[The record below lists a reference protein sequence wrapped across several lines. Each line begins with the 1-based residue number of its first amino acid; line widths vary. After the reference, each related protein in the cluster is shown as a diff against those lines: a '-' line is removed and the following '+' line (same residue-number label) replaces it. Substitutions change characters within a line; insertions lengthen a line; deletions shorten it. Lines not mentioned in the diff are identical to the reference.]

1 MPIVDMEPT
10 PVQMEEP
17 IEPPSEYTQK
27 KQHFLIATTVATVTR
42 GSRTTPF
49 LKMWF
54 AFSLR
59 RIGGK
64 SSSGGDMHAAGQ
76 MTCGVSSAC
85 RWRQQDPHRCT
96 NSTARP
102 VRMMLDVARGKHEL
116 SMKSKHFLRIQQILK
131 CGVDSRLNDLFH
143 PGLSSVYQLIQ
154 LQAKKFDRFSELMEV
169 NV

>member
-1 MPIVDMEPT
+1 MRCASLLMGAGSRQRLSPAIQGVSPWMRLSSMLSHRMT
-10 PVQMEEP
+10 YGHG
-17 IEPPSEYTQK
+17 PSSRPS
-27 KQHFLIATTVATVTR
+27 TVLHAAAQTR
-42 GSRTTPF
+42 GSSTTPL

-64 SSSGGDMHAAGQ
+64 SSSGGDMHAVGQ

-96 NSTARP
+96 HSTARP

-143 PGLSSVYQLIQ
+143 PGLSSVYQLI
-154 LQAKKFDRFSELMEV
+154 
-169 NV
+169 